1 MTVDDIKASVVKN
14 FAAVDSASD
23 AVDSASEAVDDASE
37 AVDDASKASDET
49 KEADGTEE
57 TQAVAVSKLKTVFN
71 KASEMNDNAVEFMSL
86 MLPDRVYLGNIDN
99 MPKTADEIKL
109 PESS

>member
-14 FAAVDSASD
+14 FAGVDSASETVASESE
-23 AVDSASEAVDDASE
+23 AVDSASE
-37 AVDDASKASDET
+37 ASDET
-49 KEADGTEE
+49 KEADDTEK
-57 TQAVAVSKLKTVFN
+57 TQAVAVSKLKTVFD

>member
-14 FAAVDSASD
+14 FAAVDSARE
-23 AVDSASEAVDDASE
+23 AVAKDDSEAAG
-37 AVDDASKASDET
+37 A
-49 KEADGTEE
+49 EE
-57 TQAVAVSKLKTVFN
+57 TQAVAVSKLKTVFD